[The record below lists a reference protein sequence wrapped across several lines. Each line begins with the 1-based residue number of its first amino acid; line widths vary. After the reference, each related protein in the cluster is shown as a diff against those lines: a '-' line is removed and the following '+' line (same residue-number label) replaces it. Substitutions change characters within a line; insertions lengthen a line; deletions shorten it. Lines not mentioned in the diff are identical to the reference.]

1 MVSSSPERLLIQ
13 QSLLIDG
20 SWGVSVAFVF
30 AAMFATS
37 RSTPIMGA
45 GHSGAAWAEAVADV
59 SLTGS
64 SLAVLLAAVNVVRA
78 AYAKP
83 SGATG

>member
-45 GHSGAAWAEAVADV
+45 GHSGASGRFKQHRDTAREFAF
-59 SLTGS
+59 
-64 SLAVLLAAVNVVRA
+64 LLDLLKRPPA
-78 AYAKP
+78 
-83 SGATG
+83 